1 MSKYPYTSL
10 NFIEKNIPE
19 MEALG
24 VSKVAR
30 SRGQFIDQYRKA
42 GGNPSRLPEFWRK
55 KRDAFCA
62 RFYQMWKQ
70 YRTRRIYLACV
81 AWAFDPTKL

>member
-1 MSKYPYTSL
+1 
-10 NFIEKNIPE
+10 

-42 GGNPSRLPEFWRK
+42 GGNPNRLPEFWQR

-62 RFYQMWKQ
+62 RFDAMWKQ
-70 YRTRRIYLACV
+70 YKTRRIWLACV
-81 AWAFDPTKL
+81 AWAYNPDR